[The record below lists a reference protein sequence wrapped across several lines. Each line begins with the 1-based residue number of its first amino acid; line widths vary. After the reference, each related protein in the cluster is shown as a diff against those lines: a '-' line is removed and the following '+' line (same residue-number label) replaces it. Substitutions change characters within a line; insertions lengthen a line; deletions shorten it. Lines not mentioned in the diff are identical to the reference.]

1 MEAARVCAERGHNV
15 VLLEA
20 ANQLGG
26 QVVLAA
32 KAVRRG
38 DMIGIADWLSN
49 ELGHLGVDI
58 RFNIL
63 AEAEDVL
70 AEEPDIVIVATG
82 GVPDNAGFE
91 GDELCLNVWDVLSG
105 HASPSGKVMLYDVT
119 GKNQAAS
126 CIDHLASSGADLE
139 VVSPDSLIA
148 AEVSKIE
155 RPFYLQ
161 RFYESGV
168 IQQPDRIV
176 VRAQKQDNQIRVT
189 TRNRLS
195 NIEETKLVDHLIVEN
210 GTFPND
216 EVYRELKERSVNDG
230 VIDLDALLAGHSQ
243 PLPGSGPGGF
253 QLFAVGDAVS
263 SRDIHAAILD
273 ASRLC
278 RTF

>member
-82 GVPDNAGFE
+82 GVPNNAGFE

-126 CIDHLASSGADLE
+126 CIDHLASSGANLE

-148 AEVSKIE
+148 TEVSKIE

-195 NIEETKLVDHLIVEN
+195 KIEETKLVDHLIVEN

-230 VIDLDALLAGHSQ
+230 VIDLDAVNFLNLRQNRYGT
-243 PLPGSGPGGF
+243 G
-253 QLFAVGDAVS
+253 
-263 SRDIHAAILD
+263 
-273 ASRLC
+273 
-278 RTF
+278 